1 MPRYPKGA
9 VIPTGT
15 GMPHI
20 TSGVQDAAAKLI
32 ENADVASNAAIIS
45 TKLSGVKELINQSH
59 PTLQVLGTMDEA
71 TYVGI
76 EKSGNNYQIFS
87 AEESQDFTTFTE
99 IDPGTKITITATKV
113 DVASESSNVSR
124 VYKSITSMNDF
135 TINMEIYC
143 TQASESWYNAGFTGL
158 ADAITQYSDA
168 GFDGVGFLRIS
179 DNNINLKVAKVVNG
193 ALTLGTAI
201 SIGVN
206 TLRYITLSRK
216 GTTLTL
222 SVFSDSGRTTHITGS
237 PKTLTVVNDNYN
249 IFHVLNTDVTSNNV
263 ASYYIQNAVNKSL
276 LLADI
281 VSAAISSDAA
291 VLSFFKHLKANVSNG
306 TSSHATPVQAEIY
319 GDADSYAAP
328 LNATTKFTIDPTD
341 PRIILKRDALDTIT
355 ASSGSQTVW
364 NMTVA
369 GGMAALPNHGSILAQ
384 EIGVASVLVVEKSI
398 LGNFSDTVVLTEETD
413 YIVDY
418 STRTATK
425 ITLTSGTGI
434 VNAQSKLRLSWIAD
448 VMKVGATHNTAL
460 KLKIHLNRT
469 NVTETSPDIEPIS
482 LGTAK
487 YAELLYGT

>member
-9 VIPTGT
+9 VTPTGT
-15 GMPHI
+15 GFTHV
-20 TSGVQDAAAKLI
+20 TSGAQDIAALASIPASASPELVQLI
-32 ENADVASNAAIIS
+32 KQI
-45 TKLSGVKELINQSH
+45 H
-59 PTLQVLGTMDEA
+59 PTIQVLGAMDEA

-99 IDPGTKITITATKV
+99 IDPGIKITITATKV
-113 DVASESSNVSR
+113 DVASESSNASR

-179 DNNINLKVAKVVNG
+179 DNNINLRVAKVVNG

-206 TLRYITLSRK
+206 TLRYITLARK

-237 PKTLTVVNDNYN
+237 PQTLTVVNDNYN

-281 VSAAISSDAA
+281 VSAAISSDTA
-291 VLSFFKHLKANVSNG
+291 VLSFFKHLKLLVSDG

-319 GDADSYAAP
+319 GSADSYAAA
-328 LNATTKFTIDPTD
+328 LNATTKFTIDTTD

-355 ASSGSQTVW
+355 ASSTSQTVW

-369 GGMAALPNHGSILAQ
+369 GGMPALPDHGTILAT
-384 EIGVASVLVVEKSI
+384 EIGVASVLIVEKSV
-398 LGNFSDTVVLTEETD
+398 LGDWTDTVVLTEETD
-413 YIVDY
+413 YTIDY

-425 ITLTSGTGI
+425 ITLASGTGI
-434 VNAQSKLRLSWIAD
+434 VDAQTKLRFSWITD
-448 VMKVGATHNTAL
+448 VMDIDAGTNNTAL
-460 KLKIHLNRT
+460 KMKIYLNRT
-469 NVTETSPDIEPIS
+469 DPGETSPSIQPIA
-482 LGTAK
+482 LGTSK
-487 YAELLYGT
+487 YNELQYGT